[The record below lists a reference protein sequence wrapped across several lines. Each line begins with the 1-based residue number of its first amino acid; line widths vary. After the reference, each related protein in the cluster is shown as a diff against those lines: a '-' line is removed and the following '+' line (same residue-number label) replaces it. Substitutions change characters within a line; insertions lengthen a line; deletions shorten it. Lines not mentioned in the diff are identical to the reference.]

1 MNNMFGILFDSPV
14 SSSNRYDSLEIKI
27 QEQNFTHLNI
37 TRKCNFLH
45 DIRQQSS
52 ADFAL
57 TVQKHN
63 GFVLGRGVDLT
74 KGWFILVA
82 YIGQNGIQIFYI
94 FQPAA

>member
-1 MNNMFGILFDSPV
+1 MFGILFDSPV

-27 QEQNFTHLNI
+27 QDKNYTLKNI

-45 DIRQQSS
+45 DNRQQSS

-63 GFVLGRGVDLT
+63 GFVLDRGVDLT
-74 KGWFILVA
+74 KGLI
-82 YIGQNGIQIFYI
+82 YISGSQNGIQIFYI
-94 FQPAA
+94 FQPVA